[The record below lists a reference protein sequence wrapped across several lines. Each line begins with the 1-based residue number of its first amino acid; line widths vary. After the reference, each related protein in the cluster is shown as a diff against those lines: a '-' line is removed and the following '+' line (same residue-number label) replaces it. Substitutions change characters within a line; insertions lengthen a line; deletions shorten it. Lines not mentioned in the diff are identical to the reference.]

1 MMESTA
7 AKRELP
13 CWANALSVVS
23 RAPAVASVAS
33 FHSEVGMKERM
44 SRIYNSSCRT
54 DQVTDERVPSVPI
67 RSERC
72 GFMLVE

>member
-7 AKRELP
+7 AKRESP

-44 SRIYNSSCRT
+44 SRIYNSSAGN

-67 RSERC
+67 HIRPCSL
-72 GFMLVE
+72 MLVK